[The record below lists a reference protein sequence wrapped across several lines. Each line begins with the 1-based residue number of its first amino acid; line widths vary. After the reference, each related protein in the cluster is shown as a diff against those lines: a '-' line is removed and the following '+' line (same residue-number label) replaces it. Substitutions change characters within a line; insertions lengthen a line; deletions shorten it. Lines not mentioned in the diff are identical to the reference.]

1 MGESVRDR
9 RRCRK
14 EQTEG
19 MVTEVSE
26 EVKKQV
32 IEMSVGIVFHNLVLF
47 FISLIWFRRMPVFLG
62 ILAGM
67 TAAVLLLISMAR
79 STELCVEAADE
90 DYAKRKMTIHAIL
103 RSLVVFAV
111 IAVLW
116 KFAVVDLFALI
127 LGILGLKT
135 GAYLYPAVHRFL
147 NREKR

>member
-1 MGESVRDR
+1 MGETVRNR
-9 RRCRK
+9 GRFRK
-14 EQTEG
+14 EQAEG
-19 MVTEVSE
+19 MVTGVSE

-47 FISLIWFRRMPVFLG
+47 FISIIWFRRMPVFLG

-90 DYAKRKMTIHAIL
+90 DYARRKMMLHAVL
-103 RSLVVFAV
+103 RNLAVFIAL
-111 IAVLW
+111 AVLW
-116 KFAVVDLFALI
+116 KFAGVDLFALI

-135 GAYLYPAVHRFL
+135 GAYLYPSVHRFL
-147 NREKR
+147 DRKKR